1 MPAEQTTL
9 LFHSATPGLARGFSR
24 RTARAF
30 AKRLEAEVTGGR
42 PFTCLITGD
51 SELRRLNHDFRGK
64 DYATDVLSF
73 PSKKTLG
80 FLGDIAISFEHA
92 RRQAAEYGHDVS
104 QEIEI
109 LMLHGVLH
117 LLGMD
122 HETDR
127 GQMARAENKWR
138 EAFGL
143 PRGLIGR
150 AGASAVT
157 RREKSLETRRKGTMA
172 GTKLLRTS
180 AKSPKMPANSRA
192 SQVQS

>member
-9 LFHSATPGLARGFSR
+9 LFHSATPGLSRGVS
-24 RTARAF
+24 RAF
-30 AKRLEAEVTGGR
+30 AKRLESELTLGR
-42 PFTCLITGD
+42 PFTCLITSD
-51 SELRRLNHDFRGK
+51 SELRRLNRDFRRK

-92 RRQAAEYGHDVS
+92 RRQAAEYGHAVG

-122 HETDR
+122 HEKDR

-138 EAFGL
+138 AALGL
-143 PRGLIGR
+143 PRGLIAR
-150 AGASAVT
+150 VRS
-157 RREKSLETRRKGTMA
+157 
-172 GTKLLRTS
+172 
-180 AKSPKMPANSRA
+180 
-192 SQVQS
+192 

>member
-9 LFHSATPGLARGFSR
+9 LFHSATPGLSR
-24 RTARAF
+24 RLARAF

-42 PFTCLITGD
+42 PFASLITSD
-51 SELRRLNHDFRGK
+51 PELRRLNREFRKK

-73 PSKKTLG
+73 PSRQSLG

-92 RRQAAEYGHDVS
+92 QRQAAEYGHGVDT
-104 QEIEI
+104 EIEI

-122 HETDR
+122 HEKDR

-138 EAFGL
+138 AAFGL
-143 PRGLIGR
+143 PRGLIER
-150 AGASAVT
+150 VRS
-157 RREKSLETRRKGTMA
+157 
-172 GTKLLRTS
+172 
-180 AKSPKMPANSRA
+180 
-192 SQVQS
+192 